1 MQSKERLQERKKDS
15 LNCKKNKEVLI
26 FKNAD
31 EMSDF
36 TISKWAEISEGAIK
50 SKGRFEVAISGGKTP
65 EKLYQKLSGFKR
77 PLPWDK
83 THIFLV
89 DERFVSH
96 KSNESNYRMINQLL
110 LKHIKIPKEN
120 IHPIPVGEKTSQAA
134 AKKYEDNLISYFKL
148 ACGGFP
154 MFDLIF
160 LGIGEDGHTASLF
173 PDTPALKG
181 PQHMATAVMPEEM
194 SKHKRITLTFP
205 VINNAKNIIFLVTG
219 SNKAKVVKEILEEK
233 NSVLPAARIKPK
245 DGKLFFL
252 LDKGAASYLK

>member
-1 MQSKERLQERKKDS
+1 M
-15 LNCKKNKEVLI
+15 NCKKNKEVLI

-36 TISKWAEISEGAIK
+36 AISKWVEISEEAIK
-50 SKGRFEVAISGGKTP
+50 NKGRLEAAISGGKTP

-110 LKHIKIPKEN
+110 LKHVKIPKEN
-120 IHPIPVGEKTSQAA
+120 IHPIPVEEKTSQAA
-134 AKKYEDNLISYFKL
+134 AKKYEENLISYFKL
-148 ACGGFP
+148 ARGGFP

-173 PDTPALKG
+173 PDSPALKE
-181 PQHMATAVMPEEM
+181 PQHIAAAVMQEEL

-205 VINNAKNIIFLVTG
+205 VINNAKNIIFLVAG

-233 NSVLPAARIKPK
+233 NSVLPAARVKPK
-245 DGKLFFL
+245 KGKLFFL
-252 LDKGAASYLK
+252 LDKSAASYLK